1 MNRGARP
8 DQRGSAGAVLTV
20 GIALATA
27 GVFVVAM
34 VLIHWFAIARQAE
47 QAAELAALAAVGAA
61 SAGEEPCPAA
71 GRAASRNEVAV
82 AECVVRGE
90 GRHVVVEVS
99 IRVDL
104 TPALPGVASSLT
116 RRATAATF

>member
-1 MNRGARP
+1 MNGAARGE
-8 DQRGSAGAVLTV
+8 QRGSAGAVLTV

-61 SAGEEPCPAA
+61 SMGEEPCRAA
-71 GRAASRNEVAV
+71 SEAASRNEVSV
-82 AECVVRGE
+82 ADCIVRGE

-99 IRVDL
+99 VHADL
-104 TPALPGVASSLT
+104 TPKLPGVPGSLT